1 MKGIS
6 EMKINKEKK
15 QSLKQE
21 LREYEKITPMTEEER
36 QRRIERLRRE
46 RRRKR
51 RQQAM
56 IMRAAV
62 LGVLILILIGS
73 IALVSA
79 QVRRSK
85 AKKAEEKAKQE
96 IQEGLIKACDVI
108 DLIIEILR
116 GSKNRDQV
124 KKCLVEGI
132 TEGIRFRT
140 KASEKAAAKLHF
152 TENQANAILDMRLY
166 KLIGLE
172 IEALEAE
179 HAQTLK
185 NIAAYEDILTNYR
198 SMAKVIMKD
207 LDRLKKEYAS
217 ERKTSIENA
226 KAAVFEEKKMEEAEV
241 VVLIDRFGYTR
252 SVDLS
257 VYERNKES
265 ADAENRFVV
274 HCLNTDK
281 LCIFT
286 DTGRLHLL
294 KVADLPY
301 GRFRDK
307 GTPLDNLCNYSS
319 TEEEILRIEGLNA
332 VKSTNLLFA
341 TQQGMIKKVEG
352 TEFDVSKRTIASTKL
367 TDGDK
372 LIAVLLIGEEEQI
385 VLQSTDG

>member
-1 MKGIS
+1 M
-6 EMKINKEKK
+6 
-15 QSLKQE
+15 
-21 LREYEKITPMTEEER
+21 
-36 QRRIERLRRE
+36 
-46 RRRKR
+46 
-51 RQQAM
+51 
-56 IMRAAV
+56 
-62 LGVLILILIGS
+62 
-73 IALVSA
+73 
-79 QVRRSK
+79 
-85 AKKAEEKAKQE
+85 
-96 IQEGLIKACDVI
+96 
-108 DLIIEILR
+108 
-116 GSKNRDQV
+116 
-124 KKCLVEGI
+124 EGI

-372 LIAVLLIGEEEQI
+372 LIAVLLIGVEEQI
-385 VLQSTDG
+385 VLQSTDGYFLRFMLEEVPVKKKAAIGVRGMKMNAKDQLLQVHLLTPNGDDIAIYKDKEVHLNRLRISKRDAKAVKTRVS